1 MGLNRIQL
9 KGIRILLNIPD
20 NVANEI
26 ILGETGIDQIDLI
39 IKKNRVIYDKELKEK
54 FEENNEKNK
63 MLSTAHYTF
72 EKWRKKVSQDK
83 IDLELE
89 DSDML
94 QTSEC
99 LKKKIKENLRKI
111 MKQRIITAAA
121 GKSTVDNYIKNMIDN
136 NEEVGTRKT
145 YVDNLTRYQV
155 RNIITSRTKR
165 LQTKDNHKYKHQ
177 NQYCRWCDTK
187 IETDDHVFRTCRV
200 HPLASRDFKGLYGQ
214 KTDKEWKY
222 LAEVISKMI
231 KSLKDMEEKPE
242 KKNKTQ
248 KRAKKR
254 TIDRQKKKPP
264 KE

>member
-20 NVANEI
+20 NVTNEI

-63 MLSTAHYTF
+63 MLSTAHHTF
-72 EKWRKKVSQDK
+72 EKWRKKVNQDK

-99 LKKKIKENLRKI
+99 LKRKIKENMRKI
-111 MKQRIITAAA
+111 MKQRIITAAS
-121 GKSTVDNYIKNMIDN
+121 GKSTVDNYIKNLIDN
-136 NEEVGTRKT
+136 NEEIGTRKF

-155 RNIITSRTKR
+155 RNIIISRAKR
-165 LQTKDNHKYKHQ
+165 LQTKTNHRYKHQ
-177 NQYCRWCDTK
+177 DEYCRWCRTC
-187 IETDDHVFRTCRV
+187 IETDDHILRKCRK
-200 HPLASRDFKGLYGQ
+200 HPLASRDFKGLYRE
-214 KTDKEWKY
+214 KNKEEWKY
-222 LAEVISKMI
+222 LAETISKLI
-231 KSLKDMEEKPE
+231 KSLKQKEDEGE
-242 KKNKTQ
+242 KNKKT
-248 KRAKKR
+248 
-254 TIDRQKKKPP
+254 
-264 KE
+264 